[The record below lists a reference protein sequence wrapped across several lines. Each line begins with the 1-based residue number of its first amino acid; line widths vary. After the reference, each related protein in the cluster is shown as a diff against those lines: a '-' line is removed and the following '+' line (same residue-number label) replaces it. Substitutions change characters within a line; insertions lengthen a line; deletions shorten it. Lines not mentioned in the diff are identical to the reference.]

1 MELFSW
7 EADAVLSWEVRDVRA
22 EVTVK
27 AHVCL
32 CPCSSAL
39 TVPVFISIEVGC
51 KASLPNSYPSY
62 LGIPL
67 YISIRLA
74 QATNKKSSENE
85 GHLKLSKVPIVLLW
99 FPFARNMEWLSTF
112 MSMFYVLLVLTVKI
126 TNYQKNNTLLRTKHH
141 LKRQGTYTISFNC
154 LENFKG

>member
-7 EADAVLSWEVRDVRA
+7 EVDAVLSWEEMLELRWLSKF
-22 EVTVK
+22 TC
-27 AHVCL
+27 VCVL
-32 CPCSSAL
+32 APQPL

-51 KASLPNSYPSY
+51 KTSPPNSYPSY
-62 LGIPL
+62 LGIAL
-67 YISIRLA
+67 HISIRLA

-112 MSMFYVLLVLTVKI
+112 MSMFYVLLILKVKI

-141 LKRQGTYTISFNC
+141 LKRRGTYTISFNC
-154 LENFKG
+154 FENLKG